1 MKKMKTKGKRGRKPL
16 GGLRIILRLL
26 PFQVKLLRKIQTK
39 TGISRTELIRR
50 AIDNIYGIPKMKM
63 RNNRA

>member
-50 AIDNIYGIPKMKM
+50 AIDSVYGIPE
-63 RNNRA
+63 N

>member
-1 MKKMKTKGKRGRKPL
+1 MKTKGKRGRKPL
-16 GGLRIILRLL
+16 GGFRIILRLL

-50 AIDNIYGIPKMKM
+50 AIDSVYGIPV
-63 RNNRA
+63 N

>member
-1 MKKMKTKGKRGRKPL
+1 MKTKGKRGRKPL

-26 PFQVKLLRKIQTK
+26 PFQVKLLRNIQTK

-50 AIDNIYGIPKMKM
+50 AIDKIYGIPKLKVG
-63 RNNRA
+63 NNKA

>member
-1 MKKMKTKGKRGRKPL
+1 MKTKGKRGRKPL
-16 GGLRIILRLL
+16 GGFRIILRLL

-50 AIDNIYGIPKMKM
+50 AIDSVYGIPKMKV
-63 RNNRA
+63 RYNRA

>member
-1 MKKMKTKGKRGRKPL
+1 MKTKGKRGRKSL

-50 AIDNIYGIPKMKM
+50 AIDSVYEIPKIKG
-63 RNNRA
+63 